1 VTFQTIAGQKLLH
14 KNALNPYVYAGD
26 DICLIPSTSEDI
38 CEAVHE
44 KLSRMQYSWMED
56 EQDAKE
62 QERFVLFSTHI
73 IDADVNNKLMHSDI
87 WGRIGADFLRSSR
100 GWV

>member
-1 VTFQTIAGQKLLH
+1 MTFQTIAGQKLLH

-62 QERFVLFSTHI
+62 QERFRALPHPDIVEP
-73 IDADVNNKLMHSDI
+73 DVNNELMQSDI
-87 WGRIGADFLRSSR
+87 REPIGA
-100 GWV
+100 G